1 MMFVYTTCADMD
13 EAKRIAKL
21 LIDHKTAACVQ
32 FWEVGSMYTWKGE
45 FKAVREVALLM
56 KTFEPKLPEIEE
68 LISANHSYSTFW
80 RCISQRQK
88 IGNRF
93 GRVNPIGRQ
102 RRKKA
107 NMQ

>member
-1 MMFVYTTCADMD
+1 MD

-68 LISANHSYSTFW
+68 LISANHSYSTPEVAAVDV
-80 RCISQRQK
+80 RRISRPYK
-88 IGNRF
+88 EW
-93 GRVNPIGRQ
+93 
-102 RRKKA
+102 
-107 NMQ
+107 MQEVIA